1 MQLTIECVYK
11 DETEATTIT
20 KLFTTV
26 LWERKFKTKLS
37 RVANDGLS
45 QEEIAYLAWESFR
58 DDGVKVPDDF
68 DQFQRSLK
76 SCLPIEAND
85 PKVDAVLTASD

>member
-1 MQLTIECVYK
+1 MQLTIQCVYK
-11 DETEATTIT
+11 DATKATTIT

-37 RVANDGLS
+37 RVANEGLS
-45 QEEIAYLAWESFR
+45 QEEIAYLAWESLR
-58 DDGVKVPDDF
+58 DDGIKVPDDF
-68 DQFQRSLK
+68 DKFQQSLT

-85 PKVDAVLTASD
+85 PKVDAVHTATD